1 MIHGYPLRMGD
12 LVLPRNL
19 AEAARHAE
27 PAFNDW
33 LAQLPTVVS
42 DLAVRWSLRIGAPFQ
57 PGGATAWVAPVTDE
71 AGDDWV
77 LKVGWK
83 HYEAEHE
90 PDALRFWAGRGAVQ
104 LVTVDDRTGALL
116 LERCRPGTTL
126 RALPE
131 PEQDVVL
138 AGLLPR
144 LWREPPPG
152 HPFRPLA
159 QMCEQWARGFERRT
173 AEAPVLGLDPGS
185 ARLGLQLLRTLP
197 GTADREVLLGT
208 DLHAGNIL
216 AAERE
221 PWLMIDP
228 KPYLGDPAYDVG
240 QHLINCPERLRT
252 DPAGT
257 ARRLADL
264 LELDPDRVL
273 QWLFAR
279 VVQLSPEWPWLVP
292 VALGLSGELGDRTG

>member
-1 MIHGYPLRMGD
+1 MD
-12 LVLPRNL
+12 DFVLPRNL

-27 PAFNDW
+27 PEFSDW
-33 LAQLPTVVS
+33 LTALPSTVR
-42 DLAVRWSLRIGAPFQ
+42 DLAERWSLRVGAPLQ
-57 PGGATAWVAPVTDE
+57 PGGATAWVAPVTDG

-90 PDALRFWAGRGAVQ
+90 ADGLRFWAGRGAVQ
-104 LVTVDDRTGALL
+104 LVKVDDRTGALL

-131 PEQDVVL
+131 PEQDTVL
-138 AGLLPR
+138 AALLPR
-144 LWREPPPG
+144 LWLNPPSNN
-152 HPFRPLA
+152 PFRPLA
-159 QMCEQWARGFERRT
+159 QMCNQWADGFEQRLDDNRSVDGG
-173 AEAPVLGLDPGS
+173 PVLDPGL
-185 ARLGLQLLRTLP
+185 ARLGMQMLRTLP
-197 GTADREVLLGT
+197 TTADREVLLCT
-208 DLHAGNIL
+208 DLHAGNVL

-240 QHLINCPERLRT
+240 QHLINCRERLGL

-264 LELDPDRVL
+264 LDLDPERVL

-279 VVQLSPEWPWLVP
+279 AVQLSPQWPWLVP
-292 VALGLSGELGDRTG
+292 VAVRLSGELGDRTG

>member
-1 MIHGYPLRMGD
+1 LMVID
-12 LVLPRNL
+12 DFELPRNL
-19 AEAARHAE
+19 AEAARHAD
-27 PAFNDW
+27 PDFAAW
-33 LAQLPTVVS
+33 VSKLPSVVS
-42 DLAVRWSLRIGAPFQ
+42 DLAQRWGLRVGRPFQ

-71 AGDDWV
+71 TGDDWV

-90 PDALRFWAGRGAVQ
+90 SDGLRFWAGQGAIQ
-104 LVTVDDRTGALL
+104 LVKVDDRSGALL

-138 AGLLPR
+138 AAILPR
-144 LWREPPPG
+144 LWRTPPPG

-159 QMCEQWARGFERRT
+159 QMCEQWASGFERRT
-173 AEAPVLGLDPGS
+173 VQAPGQRYPLDPGL
-185 ARLGLQLLRTLP
+185 ARLGVHFLRTLP
-197 GTADREVLLGT
+197 TTADREVLLCT
-208 DLHAGNIL
+208 DLHAGNVL

-240 QHLINCPERLRT
+240 QHLINCRERLGV

-257 ARRLADL
+257 ARRLAEL
-264 LELDPDRVL
+264 LELDPERVL

-279 VVQLSPEWPWLVP
+279 VVQLSPEWPWLIP
-292 VALGLSGELGDRTG
+292 VAVRLSGELEDPTG